1 MKFKDLFVAKWLH
14 SDPDVRKEAVEK
26 MKDVKLL
33 KQIAEKDSN
42 ESVRRAAAARAGEL
56 EKEFSHA

>member
-1 MKFKDLFVAKWLH
+1 MKFKDLFVAKWLN
-14 SDPDVRKEAVEK
+14 SDPEVSTKAVEK
-26 MKDVKLL
+26 MTDVNLL
-33 KQIAEKDSN
+33 KQISEKDSN

>member
-14 SDPDVRKEAVEK
+14 SDPEVRTKAVEK
-26 MKDVKLL
+26 MTDVNLL
-33 KQIAEKDSN
+33 KQISEKDSN

>member
-1 MKFKDLFVAKWLH
+1 MKFKDFFVAKWLR
-14 SDPDVRKEAVEK
+14 SDPEVRKEAVEK

-56 EKEFSHA
+56 EKTISHA